1 MMTTKEL
8 SEAGVTRI
16 VMPKSNMSG
25 VELIAAE
32 RLRQIRVEGWTL
44 EHDDKHHSGEL
55 ADAAACYAVGCHVFI
70 YTHDGE
76 GQGMGYDAVWPW
88 GMNWWKPSEN
98 DRIRE
103 LTKAGALIA
112 AEIDRLQR
120 KASAAMPNDN
130 LSHHGTAIL

>member
-1 MMTTKEL
+1 MESKTTNETQGAVAVASSEL
-8 SEAGVTRI
+8 L
-16 VMPKSNMSG
+16 SG

-32 RLRQIRVEGWTL
+32 RKRQIRVEGWTL

-55 ADAAACYAVGCHVFI
+55 ADAAACYAAGCHVFI

-76 GQGMGYDAVWPW
+76 SQGMGYDAVWPW
-88 GMNWWKPSEN
+88 GMNWWKPSPN

-120 KASAAMPNDN
+120 VQKSKPDNNAIKPNLKSGD
-130 LSHHGTAIL
+130 